1 MLKIQDLHV
10 YISSFL
16 HVIQGIDLTVEEGET
31 LFIIGRN
38 GSGKTTLLRSIVGFI
53 QPSRGRII
61 YKNLDITYKPSYE
74 RAKMGIR
81 YVPDNRRLF
90 NSLSVEE
97 NLLIGLMDT
106 DSKKKDVTDR
116 LEYVYNIFPDLKKL
130 RKLKAN
136 QLSGGQQQML
146 NIARAIVSPNV
157 KLLLIDEPTEGL
169 SPVFV
174 SRIIFSL
181 ENLIKENL
189 SMIIVETK
197 PAVLRKIKG
206 KYVVMSNG
214 SVISQGFVEE
224 LLSNKELMDK
234 YLGVTT

>member
-106 DSKKKDVTDR
+106 ESKKKDVTDR